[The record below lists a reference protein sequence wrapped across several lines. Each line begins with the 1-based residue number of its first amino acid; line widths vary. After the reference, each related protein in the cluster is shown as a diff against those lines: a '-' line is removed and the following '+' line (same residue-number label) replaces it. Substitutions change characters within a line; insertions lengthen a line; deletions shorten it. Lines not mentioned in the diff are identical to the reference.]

1 MTAQSIVCGS
11 CSNEVPYGR
20 LSCPSCGEL
29 LASVSGSRRSSSAM
43 AARSAVP
50 DVLYDAGEAPTAAVV
65 DGPLA
70 SEAAPRDPEAELPW
84 AASTTHGARDVGHTH
99 DAAVAAGSDGWDAAA
114 GAAADGGAD
123 SASINGLEG
132 ASSTAGPAWAVGTAG
147 LGAAKTPAYMPRPV
161 RAAPAPAVSDLVA
174 SQHVASAYVA
184 SPSVADPP
192 VPSPSFAGPGAYV
205 PPMPVTMP
213 AGPPAPAREWA
224 GHAPTPEGRL
234 DDGADPT
241 AAATP
246 ADRQARF
253 AEFVGWLSVA
263 GAAFGAVGFL
273 LPWGMVVIGSSGV
286 GYFDRWGLSGPGH
299 LIVALAML
307 AILGLALVK
316 NIIPVWIRTG
326 LIGLGVGAY
335 LLGLVWPYVF
345 ALPGTGPGAVIAAVG
360 AVALTVAGLLA
371 LIADRHARVDRPV

>member
-1 MTAQSIVCGS
+1 
-11 CSNEVPYGR
+11 
-20 LSCPSCGEL
+20 
-29 LASVSGSRRSSSAM
+29 
-43 AARSAVP
+43 
-50 DVLYDAGEAPTAAVV
+50 
-65 DGPLA
+65 
-70 SEAAPRDPEAELPW
+70 
-84 AASTTHGARDVGHTH
+84 
-99 DAAVAAGSDGWDAAA
+99 
-114 GAAADGGAD
+114 
-123 SASINGLEG
+123 
-132 ASSTAGPAWAVGTAG
+132 
-147 LGAAKTPAYMPRPV
+147 
-161 RAAPAPAVSDLVA
+161 
-174 SQHVASAYVA
+174 
-184 SPSVADPP
+184 
-192 VPSPSFAGPGAYV
+192 
-205 PPMPVTMP
+205 MP

-224 GHAPTPEGRL
+224 GHPPTAGGRL
-234 DDGADPT
+234 GDTADSAVPGS
-241 AAATP
+241 ATP
-246 ADRQARF
+246 ADRQARL

-273 LPWGMVVIGSSGV
+273 LPWGVVVIGSAGI

>member
-29 LASVSGSRRSSSAM
+29 LASVAGSRRSSTA
-43 AARSAVP
+43 AVARSAVP
-50 DVLYDAGEAPTAAVV
+50 DVLYDAGNGPSAVVV

-70 SEAAPRDPEAELPW
+70 SEAAPRDPESELPW
-84 AASTTHGARDVGHTH
+84 AASTTLGARDVGVPH
-99 DAAVAAGSDGWDAAA
+99 DDPAAA
-114 GAAADGGAD
+114 GGVRQQGATEA
-123 SASINGLEG
+123 ASIDGHDG

-147 LGAAKTPAYMPRPV
+147 LGAAKTPSYMPRPA
-161 RAAPAPAVSDLVA
+161 RGA
-174 SQHVASAYVA
+174 
-184 SPSVADPP
+184 PP
-192 VPSPSFAGPGAYV
+192 VVSPSFAGPGAYLPPV
-205 PPMPVTMP
+205 PVPTIP

-224 GHAPTPEGRL
+224 GHPTPDSRPDDAAAPTASTP
-234 DDGADPT
+234 AT
-241 AAATP
+241 A

-273 LPWGMVVIGSSGV
+273 LPWGAVVIGSSGV

-299 LIVALAML
+299 LIVALVML

-316 NIIPVWIRTG
+316 NVIPVWIRTG
-326 LIGLGVGAY
+326 LIGLGAGAY

-345 ALPGTGPGAVIAAVG
+345 ALPGTGPGAVIAAIG

-371 LIADRHARVDRPV
+371 LITDRNGWVDRPV